1 MDLGIQDKT
10 ALVCGSS
17 QGLGRAIA
25 QALAMEGVRLVINS
39 RSADKLANVQADIVE
54 TTGANVASIAA
65 DLTDPEGINSLVAET
80 EEAFG
85 KIDVSH
91 QYWGTTGR
99 SIRIAL
105 TRSMETLDCSE
116 LRECRKSGAFC
127 FAGYEGEQVGEN
139 RERDIDLC

>member
-65 DLTDPEGINSLVAET
+65 DLTDPEGVNSLVAET

-85 KIDVSH
+85 KIDVLV
-91 QYWGTTGR
+91 TNTG
-99 SIRIAL
+99 
-105 TRSMETLDCSE
+105 
-116 LRECRKSGAFC
+116 GPP
-127 FAGYEGEQVGEN
+127 AGPFESQPV
-139 RERDIDLC
+139 